1 MKWANVTLFG
11 ARATHSPILGLCPHC
26 CIGLVIAEEQ
36 KKAVEKKAVEKK
48 VVEKKVVEKKVV
60 ERKEAAAV

>member
-1 MKWANVTLFG
+1 MFG

-26 CIGLVIAEEQ
+26 CNGLVIAEEQ
-36 KKAVEKKAVEKK
+36 KKAVEKRA
-48 VVEKKVVEKKVV
+48 VEKKVVEKKVV